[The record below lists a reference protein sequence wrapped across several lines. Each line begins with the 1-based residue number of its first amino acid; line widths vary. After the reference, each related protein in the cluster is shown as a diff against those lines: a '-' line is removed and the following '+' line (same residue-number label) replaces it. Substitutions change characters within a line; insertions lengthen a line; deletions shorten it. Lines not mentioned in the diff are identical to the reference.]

1 MGHSIPDQDMTD
13 ALIVALGKLI
23 NNKTFKTARQK
34 LEPGSYDVPVLVHG
48 TLQVDV
54 AEDYSRKGTS
64 RIPYTVVIALLLK
77 HAGYTKK
84 SSVRTLTKVF
94 REAHEMDKDAAKLL
108 MQEYGLTEALT
119 TVQKIVADSL
129 PPIHAK
135 GVVKVQSEGLVI
147 EQRELTRSEAEAL
160 FPAAAVAEDRKLKPR
175 KEEEGG
181 E

>member
-1 MGHSIPDQDMTD
+1 M
-13 ALIVALGKLI
+13 
-23 NNKTFKTARQK
+23 
-34 LEPGSYDVPVLVHG
+34 
-48 TLQVDV
+48 
-54 AEDYSRKGTS
+54 
-64 RIPYTVVIALLLK
+64 
-77 HAGYTKK
+77 
-84 SSVRTLTKVF
+84 F

-160 FPAAAVAEDRKLKPR
+160 FPAAAVAEDRKLTPR
-175 KEEEGG
+175 KEEGG
-181 E
+181 K